1 MKYQKLLSLTRQAV
15 DTYQMIDEGDHIAVG
30 ISGGKDSLTLL
41 CALYGLKR
49 FYPKSFDLTAITVN
63 LGFQNL
69 DLEPIKRMCRTFEIP
84 YKIVDTQIARII
96 FEERRENNP
105 CSLCAKMRKGA
116 LNAAIKELGCNK
128 IAYAHHK
135 DDVIETMLLSLLYEG
150 RFYSFPPK
158 TYLDQMDLTVIRPL
172 FFVDEADVIG
182 FWHKYQ
188 LPVAKSPCPADGHTR
203 REYSKQLL
211 RQLNLENPGVKNRMF
226 TAILNAELSDW
237 PDRII
242 LTATDGKR
250 KIFSLLS
257 AFVVFGKTGHFV
269 VDPERIQQQIVR
281 LADFFFGRTM
291 IIRAAC
297 LDRCSA
303 FHLLDQIGFCMDR
316 FTKFCICRSNA
327 VRFVGITA
335 AKLCQKVLSGA
346 FFAS

>member
-15 DTYQMIDEGDHIAVG
+15 DTYQMINEGDHIAVG

-69 DLEPIKRMCRTFEIP
+69 DLEPIKRMCRTLEIP

-105 CSLCAKMRKGA
+105 CSLCANMRKGA

-172 FFVDEADVIG
+172 FFV
-182 FWHKYQ
+182 
-188 LPVAKSPCPADGHTR
+188 
-203 REYSKQLL
+203 EYSKQLL

-242 LTATDGKR
+242 
-250 KIFSLLS
+250 
-257 AFVVFGKTGHFV
+257 
-269 VDPERIQQQIVR
+269 P
-281 LADFFFGRTM
+281 
-291 IIRAAC
+291 
-297 LDRCSA
+297 DR
-303 FHLLDQIGFCMDR
+303 H
-316 FTKFCICRSNA
+316 
-327 VRFVGITA
+327 
-335 AKLCQKVLSGA
+335 
-346 FFAS
+346 